1 MKVICAQLDIL
12 WEERQ
17 SNLTKVRAMV
27 DKCHPEPGTLLVLPE
42 MFSSGFSMNV
52 AKIKET
58 SPSQTE
64 QFLGAIARL
73 YSIYIIAGV
82 VTVGGDGKGRN
93 EAVVIDIQGRTILR
107 YAKLHPF
114 TLGGESQH
122 YSAGD
127 CIEIFN
133 WLGFM
138 TAPFICYDLRFP
150 EIFRAAT
157 RKGAHL
163 FTVIANWPN
172 KREQHWVTLLQA
184 RAIENQAYV
193 VGVNRCGTDPGHAY
207 PGRTLVVD
215 PHGAIIADGGR
226 DEGLVSADLD
236 LTKVLSWRK
245 EFPVLQDTR
254 VIAG

>member
-1 MKVICAQLDIL
+1 MQVIGVQLDIA
-12 WEERQ
+12 WEDKGA
-17 SNLTKVRAMV
+17 SIDRARRLI
-27 DKCHPEPGTLLVLPE
+27 DAARPQRGALIVLPE
-42 MFSSGFSMNV
+42 MFSTGFSMNV
-52 AKIKET
+52 AKIKEG

-82 VTVGGDGKGRN
+82 VTQGADGKGRN
-93 EAVVIDIQGRTILR
+93 EAIVIDIQGKTILR
-107 YAKLHPF
+107 YSKLHPF
-114 TLGGESQH
+114 SLGGESQH
-122 YSAGD
+122 YTAGD
-127 CIEIFN
+127 CIELFN

-172 KREQHWVTLLQA
+172 KREGHWVTLLQA

-193 VGVNRCGTDPGHAY
+193 VGVNRCGSDPGHLY
-207 PGRTLVVD
+207 PGRTLIVD
-215 PHGAIIADGGR
+215 PHGTVIADGGR
-226 DEGLVSADLD
+226 EEGLVTADID
-236 LTKVLSWRK
+236 IAKVISWRK

-254 VIAG
+254 MIAG

>member
-1 MKVICAQLDIL
+1 MICAQLDIA
-12 WEERQ
+12 WEEKQ
-17 SNLTKVRAMV
+17 SNFAKVRAMV
-27 DKCHPEPGTLLVLPE
+27 DKLRPDAGALLVLPE
-42 MFSSGFSMNV
+42 MFSTGFSMNV
-52 AKIKET
+52 AKIKEAT
-58 SPSQTE
+58 PSQTE

-82 VTVGGDGKGRN
+82 VTQGAEGKGKN
-93 EAVVIDIQGRTILR
+93 EAIVIDIQGRTILR
-107 YAKLHPF
+107 YSKLHPF
-114 TLGGESQH
+114 SLGGETQH
-122 YSAGD
+122 YTAGD
-127 CIEIFN
+127 CIELFN

-172 KREQHWVTLLQA
+172 KREGHWVTLLQA

-193 VGVNRCGTDPGHAY
+193 VGVNRCGSDPGHLY
-207 PGRTLVVD
+207 PGRTLIVD
-215 PHGAIIADGGR
+215 PHGVIVADGGR
-226 DEGLVSADLD
+226 EEGLVTADID
-236 LTKVLSWRK
+236 IAKVTSWRK

-254 VIAG
+254 MIAG

>member
-1 MKVICAQLDIL
+1 MKVICAQLDIA

-17 SNLTKVRAMV
+17 ANFAKVRAMV
-27 DKCHPEPGTLLVLPE
+27 DKFRPDAGALLVLPE

-52 AKIKET
+52 AKVKEGT
-58 SPSQTE
+58 PSATE

-73 YSIYIIAGV
+73 YSIYVIAGV
-82 VTVGGDGKGRN
+82 VTQGADGKGKN
-93 EAVVIDIQGRTILR
+93 EAIVIDIQGRTILR
-107 YAKLHPF
+107 YSKLHPF

-127 CIEIFN
+127 CIELFN

-172 KREQHWVTLLQA
+172 KREGHWVTLLQA
-184 RAIENQAYV
+184 RAIETQAYV
-193 VGVNRCGTDPGHAY
+193 VGVNRCGSDPGHLY
-207 PGRTLVVD
+207 PGRTLIVD
-215 PHGAIIADGGR
+215 PHGTVIADGGR
-226 DEGLVSADLD
+226 EEGLVTADID
-236 LTKVLSWRK
+236 IAKVVLWRK
-245 EFPVLQDTR
+245 DFPVLQDTR
-254 VIAG
+254 MIAG

>member
-1 MKVICAQLDIL
+1 MKVICAQLDIA
-12 WEERQ
+12 WEEKQ
-17 SNLTKVRAMV
+17 SNFAKVRGMI
-27 DKCHPEPGTLLVLPE
+27 DKFRPDAGALLVLPE
-42 MFSSGFSMNV
+42 MFASGFSMNV
-52 AKIKET
+52 GKIKEGT
-58 SPSQTE
+58 PSQTE

-82 VTVGGDGKGRN
+82 VTQGADGKGKN
-93 EAVVIDIQGRTILR
+93 EAIVIDIQGKTLLR
-107 YAKLHPF
+107 YSKLHPF
-114 TLGGESQH
+114 SIGGEAQH

-127 CIEIFN
+127 CIELFN

-150 EIFRAAT
+150 EVFRAAT

-193 VGVNRCGTDPGHAY
+193 VGVNRCGSDPGHLY
-207 PGRTLVVD
+207 PGRTLIVD
-215 PHGAIIADGGR
+215 PHGVIVADGGR
-226 DEGLVSADLD
+226 EEGLVTADID
-236 LTKVLSWRK
+236 IAKVNSWRK

>member
-17 SNLTKVRAMV
+17 SNYAKVRGMI
-27 DKCHPEPGTLLVLPE
+27 DKFRPDPGALLVLPE

-52 AKIKET
+52 AKIKEG

-82 VTVGGDGKGRN
+82 VTLGADGKGRN
-93 EAVVIDIQGRTILR
+93 EAVVIDIQGRPILR

-127 CIEIFN
+127 GIELFN

-150 EIFRAAT
+150 EVFRAAT
-157 RKGAHL
+157 RKGAHMFL
-163 FTVIANWPN
+163 VIANWPN
-172 KREQHWVTLLQA
+172 K
-184 RAIENQAYV
+184 
-193 VGVNRCGTDPGHAY
+193 
-207 PGRTLVVD
+207 
-215 PHGAIIADGGR
+215 
-226 DEGLVSADLD
+226 
-236 LTKVLSWRK
+236 
-245 EFPVLQDTR
+245 
-254 VIAG
+254 

>member
-1 MKVICAQLDIL
+1 MKVICAQLDIA
-12 WEERQ
+12 WEEKQ
-17 SNLTKVRAMV
+17 SNFAKVRGMV
-27 DKCHPEPGTLLVLPE
+27 DKLRPDAGALLVLPE
-42 MFSSGFSMNV
+42 MFSTGFSMNV
-52 AKIKET
+52 AKIKEGA
-58 SPSQTE
+58 PSQTE

-82 VTVGGDGKGRN
+82 VTQGADGKGKN
-93 EAVVIDIQGRTILR
+93 EAIVIDIQGRTILR
-107 YAKLHPF
+107 YSKLHPF
-114 TLGGESQH
+114 SLGGESQH
-122 YSAGD
+122 YTAGD
-127 CIEIFN
+127 CIELFN

-172 KREQHWVTLLQA
+172 KREGHWVTLLQA

-193 VGVNRCGTDPGHAY
+193 VGVNRCGSDPGHLY
-207 PGRTLVVD
+207 PGRTLIVD
-215 PHGAIIADGGR
+215 PHGTVIADGGR
-226 DEGLVSADLD
+226 EEGLVTADID
-236 LTKVLSWRK
+236 IAKVTAWRK

-254 VIAG
+254 MIAG

>member
-1 MKVICAQLDIL
+1 MKVICAQLDIT

-17 SNLTKVRAMV
+17 SNYAKVRAMV
-27 DKCHPEPGTLLVLPE
+27 DRYRPEAGAMLVLPE

-52 AKIKET
+52 AKIKEAN
-58 SPSQTE
+58 PSQTE

-73 YSIYIIAGV
+73 YSIYIVAGE
-82 VTVGGDGKGRN
+82 VTLGPDGKGRN
-93 EAVVIDIQGRTILR
+93 EAVVIDIQGRPILR

-114 TLGGESQH
+114 SLGGENQH
-122 YSAGD
+122 FSAGD
-127 CIEIFN
+127 SINLFN
-133 WLGFM
+133 WLGFFVC
-138 TAPFICYDLRFP
+138 PFICYDLRFP

-193 VGVNRCGTDPGHAY
+193 IGVNRCGSDPGHLY
-207 PGRTLVVD
+207 PGRTLIID
-215 PHGAIIADGGR
+215 PHGMIVADGGR
-226 DEGLVSADLD
+226 EEGLVTADVD

-245 EFPVLQDTR
+245 EFPVLQDSR
-254 VIAG
+254 VVLG

>member
-1 MKVICAQLDIL
+1 MKVICAQLDIA

-17 SNLTKVRAMV
+17 PNYAKVRAMI
-27 DKCHPEPGTLLVLPE
+27 DKFRPEAGAMLVLPE

-52 AKIKET
+52 AKIKEA

-73 YSIYIIAGV
+73 YSIYIIAGE
-82 VTVGGDGKGRN
+82 VTMGPDGKGRN
-93 EAVVIDIQGRTILR
+93 EAVVLDIQGRPILR
-107 YAKLHPF
+107 YTKLHPF
-114 TLGGESQH
+114 SIGGESQH

-127 CIEIFN
+127 RIDTFN
-133 WLGFM
+133 WLGFYVC
-138 TAPFICYDLRFP
+138 PFICYDLRFP

-163 FTVIANWPN
+163 FVVIANWPN

-193 VGVNRCGTDPGHAY
+193 IGVNRCGADPGHLY
-207 PGRTLVVD
+207 PGRTMIVD
-215 PHGAIIADGGR
+215 PHGVIVADGGKE
-226 DEGLVSADLD
+226 EGLVVADLD
-236 LTKVLSWRK
+236 LSKVLQWRK

-254 VIAG
+254 IVVG

>member
-1 MKVICAQLDIL
+1 MKVICAQLDIA

-17 SNLTKVRAMV
+17 ANFAKVRAMV
-27 DKCHPEPGTLLVLPE
+27 DKFRPDAGALLVLPE

-52 AKIKET
+52 AKVKEGT
-58 SPSQTE
+58 PSATE

-82 VTVGGDGKGRN
+82 VTQGADGKGKN
-93 EAVVIDIQGRTILR
+93 EAIVIDIEGRTILR
-107 YAKLHPF
+107 YSKLHPF
-114 TLGGESQH
+114 TLGGEAQH
-122 YSAGD
+122 YTAGD
-127 CIEIFN
+127 CIELFN

-172 KREQHWVTLLQA
+172 KREGHWVTLLQA

-193 VGVNRCGTDPGHAY
+193 VGVNRCGSDPGHLY
-207 PGRTLVVD
+207 PGRTLIVD
-215 PHGAIIADGGR
+215 PHGTVIADGGR
-226 DEGLVSADLD
+226 EEGLVTADID
-236 LTKVLSWRK
+236 IAKVVSWRK

-254 VIAG
+254 MIAG